1 MTRDTFTIAVLQCAL
16 GDDRE
21 ANVSR
26 IESMVRDA
34 ADQGAEIILPP
45 ELFESRYF
53 PQTEDEGAFDL
64 AAPVEGHPTLE
75 RMSALASE
83 LQVVIPVSFFEL
95 AGQNYYNSLAVLDA
109 NGERLGIYRK
119 SHIPA
124 GPGYEEKFYFRPG
137 DTGFRVWHTRYARI
151 GVGVCWDQW
160 FPEAAR
166 SMALA
171 GAEVL
176 FYPTAIGSEPAA
188 PEDDTRAPWRR
199 VMVGHAVANAMPV
212 AAANR
217 IGREGGLRFYGSSF
231 ICDQRGDLRT
241 ELGRDE
247 QGVALASFDREEL
260 RRYRASW
267 GFFRDRRP
275 DLYARLIGHQPV
287 DG

>member
-151 GVGVCWDQW
+151 GAGGGRGALLSNGDRLG
-160 FPEAAR
+160 AR
-166 SMALA
+166 
-171 GAEVL
+171 GA
-176 FYPTAIGSEPAA
+176 
-188 PEDDTRAPWRR
+188 
-199 VMVGHAVANAMPV
+199 
-212 AAANR
+212 
-217 IGREGGLRFYGSSF
+217 
-231 ICDQRGDLRT
+231 RG
-241 ELGRDE
+241 
-247 QGVALASFDREEL
+247 
-260 RRYRASW
+260 
-267 GFFRDRRP
+267 
-275 DLYARLIGHQPV
+275 
-287 DG
+287 